1 MASRARAKLVV
12 LVTQEV
18 VDHLASDFDVLR
30 ESRLLKAYAES
41 FCQAARPMTLGLV
54 EQGIERAVSGTFK
67 SRR

>member
-18 VDHLASDFDVLR
+18 VDHLASDVKVLR

-41 FCQAARPMTLGLV
+41 FCQSPRPMTLGYV
-54 EQGIERAVSGTFK
+54 DQTVDRAVSGTFK
-67 SRR
+67 CRR